1 MWPMRRWIAGTAALV
16 GLVGLAL
23 AGCGSSQSPS
33 HSATS
38 AATPPHS
45 AGAPHRSGGCS
56 GSQLTLSYA
65 GTEGATGHLE
75 LHVAVRNSSQSPCLL
90 RGYPRAR
97 LLNGAGRPLPMRVG
111 RRDGFF
117 TDTEAK
123 PRMVALKPGASAH
136 FGISLVTNNEYRGAR
151 VCRTAAAAMLSAPGS
166 GTHWQRLSLR
176 PGPRVTPCGN
186 QLVVSPIHA

>member
-1 MWPMRRWIAGTAALV
+1 MWRMQRWIAGVV
-16 GLVGLAL
+16 GLVGLVL
-23 AGCGSSQSPS
+23 AGCGSSQP
-33 HSATS
+33 HSSTS
-38 AATPPHS
+38 TQAAPHS
-45 AGAPHRSGGCS
+45 AGAPHTVGCS

-75 LHVAVRNSSQSPCLL
+75 LHVAVRNGSQSPCLL
-90 RGYPRAR
+90 RGYPSAR
-97 LLNGAGRPLPMRVG
+97 LLNGAGRPLPLRVG

-117 TDTEAK
+117 PDTEAR
-123 PRMVALKPGASAH
+123 PRAVSLKPGASAH
-136 FGISLVTNNEYRGAR
+136 FGISLVTNNEYKGAR